1 MDTRIENEDI
11 VLNPDG
17 NSDYVTDIEQ
27 AVQQV
32 NLALKI
38 PKESFVYDRKI
49 GAFEESYNIYRDD
62 IEKDIEAKV
71 NECLLNTNVYAD
83 VEYVYRNVN
92 VITIGLL
99 INDGI
104 NFEHTEVIFYG

>member
-1 MDTRIENEDI
+1 MDTRIENKDI
-11 VLNPDG
+11 VLKPDG

-38 PKESFVYDRKI
+38 PKASFIYDRKI
-49 GAFEESYNIYRDD
+49 GAFEEDYNIYKDE
-62 IEKDIEAKV
+62 IEGDIEAMV
-71 NECLLNTNVYAD
+71 NECLLNTNVYAT
-83 VEYVYRNVN
+83 VEYVNRNVN
-92 VITIGLL
+92 VITVGLL

-104 NFEHTEVIFYG
+104 NTEHTEVVFYG